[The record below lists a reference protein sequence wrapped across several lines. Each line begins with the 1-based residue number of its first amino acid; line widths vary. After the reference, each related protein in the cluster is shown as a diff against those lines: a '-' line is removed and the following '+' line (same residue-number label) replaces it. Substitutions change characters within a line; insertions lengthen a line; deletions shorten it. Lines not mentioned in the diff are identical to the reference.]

1 MISFLLKRFSGRH
14 YRKFLEKCQ
23 PIVARIN
30 ELEQSYQALTD
41 DQLKAKTEEFRGRL
55 KAGETL
61 DQILPEAFAT
71 VKNAARRLCGQ
82 SITVCDHQLEW
93 NMVHFDVQLI
103 GGMAL
108 HDGKIA
114 EMATG
119 EGKTLVATLPLY
131 LNALTGRNTQLVTVN
146 DYLARRDS
154 EWMGHLYS
162 FLGLTV
168 GCIQQQMSSEERRE
182 MYARDITYGTAS
194 EYGFDYLRDNGMATR
209 KEDQVQRDYW
219 YCIVDEIDSILVDE
233 ARTPLIISGPAPI
246 EREQPFTRLKPGV
259 DRLVSEQ
266 TRLCNKFVTEAK
278 ELLEKANI
286 TPEEKQHAARRML
299 QVKLGNP
306 KNKQLL
312 RLMETPDWRK
322 LLDKTETEMHSDFN
336 KEEMY
341 RLKEELFYVIDERQH
356 QADLTEPGRT
366 HLRPDNPDAFVLPDL
381 ATEFSELEKDSSMPP
396 EQREEVKLASQ
407 QRYAEVSEE
416 IHAISQLL
424 RAYSLYER
432 DIQYVVQEGK
442 VMIVDENTGR
452 VMPGRRWSDG
462 LHQAVE
468 AKENVNI
475 ERETR
480 TYATITIQNY
490 FRMYEKLAGMTG
502 TAETEATEFNDI
514 YRLAVQVIPTNK
526 PCIRIDKNDS
536 IFKTRRDKYNAVVK
550 EIEQANARGQPV
562 LVGTVSV
569 ESSEVLS
576 RMLKRAG
583 IVHTV
588 LNAKYHEQEADI
600 VARAGQRGA
609 VTIATNM
616 AGRGTD
622 IKLGEGVRFQVE
634 VQPQPDAEK
643 KKEHPH
649 VFVLTEPRTGEVRRY
664 DSGSLEAQA
673 WRLTPESKETGGL
686 YVIGTERHE
695 SRRID
700 RQLRGRCSRQGDPGM
715 TKFFLSL
722 EDDLM
727 RLFLQGNLAS
737 RMMEGSMKE
746 GEELEHPWL
755 NRSIESAQKKVEQQ
769 NYSIRKRLLQ
779 YDDVLNKQREV
790 VYGIRNAA
798 IHADR
803 PKDIIFEQVEEELA
817 NRVSTAGFGEK
828 AGPSQSSL
836 ESLLGWVNTH
846 FPIALKLEEL
856 TGREVEPIVT
866 MLLNRIKE
874 AYGVKESVEIPEA
887 LGALERYVVI
897 NAIDHHW
904 QEHLTEMEELRRSI
918 GLRSYGQKD
927 PLVEYKGEAFKYF
940 EELMNNVRLQIC
952 TGLFRSATNLQ
963 SFENM
968 LSLLSRTVRTQGP
981 ANPPVAPAVGSRPPQ
996 AQVQT
1001 SASGPAG
1008 AALADAPSGAEED
1021 VQLPNVTIR
1030 RQLPKVGRNDPCPC
1044 GSGKKFKN
1052 CHGA

>member
-1 MISFLLKRFSGRH
+1 MLSFLFKRLAGRH
-14 YRKFLEKCQ
+14 YRKFLEAAR
-23 PIVARIN
+23 PVVAKIN
-30 ELEQSYQALTD
+30 EIEVSYQTLTD
-41 DQLKAKTEEFRGRL
+41 EQLRAKTDEFRERI
-55 KAGETL
+55 KQGETL

-71 VKNAARRLCGQ
+71 VKNAARRLCGRK
-82 SITVCDHQLEW
+82 IIVCDHELSW
-93 NMVHFDVQLI
+93 DMVHFDVQLI
-103 GGMAL
+103 GGMAI
-108 HDGKIA
+108 HQGKIA

-119 EGKTLVATLPLY
+119 EGKTLVSTLPLY
-131 LNALTGRNTQLVTVN
+131 LNALNGRNAQLVTVN

-154 EWMGHLYS
+154 EWMGYLYQ

-168 GCIQQQMSSEERRE
+168 GCIQQQMPSSLRRE
-182 MYARDITYGTAS
+182 MYGRDITYGTAS
-194 EYGFDYLRDNGMATR
+194 EFGFDYLRDNGMATR
-209 KEDQVQRDYW
+209 KEDQVQRDHW

-246 EREQPFTRLKPGV
+246 EREQPFTRLRPPIE
-259 DRLVSEQ
+259 RLVSEQ
-266 TRLCNKFVTEAK
+266 GRLCNRFVSEAK
-278 ELLEKANI
+278 DALEKPGVTAEDKTN
-286 TPEEKQHAARRML
+286 AYRRLL
-299 QVKLGNP
+299 QVKIGQPN
-306 KNKQLL
+306 NKQLL
-312 RLMETPDWRK
+312 RLMENPEWRK
-322 LLDKTETEMHSDFN
+322 GLDRFETELHSDLQ
-336 KEEMY
+336 KSELY
-341 RLKEELFYVIDERQH
+341 RLKEELLYSIDEKQH
-356 QADLTEPGRT
+356 QADLSEKGRT
-366 HLRPDNPDAFVLPDL
+366 YLRPDNPNAFVLPDL
-381 ATEFSELEKDSSMPP
+381 ATEFSDLEKDTSLAP
-396 EQREEVKLASQ
+396 EKREEQKRESQ
-407 QRYAEVSEE
+407 QRYAAISEE

-432 DIQYVVQEGK
+432 DVEYVVQDGK

-462 LHQAVE
+462 LHQAIE
-468 AKENVNI
+468 AKENVTI

-490 FRMYEKLAGMTG
+490 FRMYDKLAGMTG

-526 PCIRIDKNDS
+526 PCIRVDANDS
-536 IFKTRRDKYNAVVK
+536 IFKTRRDKYNAVVR
-550 EIEQANARGQPV
+550 EIEEAHKRGQPV

-588 LNAKYHEQEADI
+588 LNAKFHQQESEI
-600 VARAGQRGA
+600 VSRAGQRGA

-622 IKLGEGVRFQVE
+622 IKLGEGVRE
-634 VQPQPDAEK
+634 
-643 KKEHPH
+643 
-649 VFVLTEPRTGEVRRY
+649 L
-664 DSGSLEAQA
+664 
-673 WRLTPESKETGGL
+673 GGL
-686 YVIGTERHE
+686 YVVGTERHE

-700 RQLRGRCSRQGDPGM
+700 RQLRGRCSRQGDPGR

-737 RMMEGSMKE
+737 KLMEGSMKE

-790 VYGIRNAA
+790 IYGIRNGA

-803 PKDIIFEQVEEELA
+803 PKDIIFEQVEEELLTRIEA
-817 NRVSTAGFGEK
+817 AGVGEKSGATSTAIEGFV
-828 AGPSQSSL
+828 
-836 ESLLGWVNTH
+836 GWVNTH
-846 FPIALKLEEL
+846 FPISLHVADLKGDDVDALAKVVLE
-856 TGREVEPIVT
+856 
-866 MLLNRIKE
+866 RIRQ
-874 AYGVKESVEIPEA
+874 AYAVKESVEIPEA

-940 EELMNNVRLQIC
+940 EELMQNVRLQIC
-952 TGLFRSATNLQ
+952 TGLFRSASNLQ
-963 SFENM
+963 AFENM
-968 LSLLSRTVRTQGP
+968 LSLLSRSARTQGP
-981 ANPPVAPAVGSRPPQ
+981 EDAATPIPPPQ
-996 AQVQT
+996 VRTTVT
-1001 SASGPAG
+1001 SSGPA
-1008 AALADAPSGAEED
+1008 AAGSEPEIK
-1021 VQLPNVTIR
+1021 LPTVTIR
-1030 RQLPKVGRNDPCPC
+1030 REMPKVGRNDPCPC
-1044 GSGKKFKN
+1044 GSGKKYKQ